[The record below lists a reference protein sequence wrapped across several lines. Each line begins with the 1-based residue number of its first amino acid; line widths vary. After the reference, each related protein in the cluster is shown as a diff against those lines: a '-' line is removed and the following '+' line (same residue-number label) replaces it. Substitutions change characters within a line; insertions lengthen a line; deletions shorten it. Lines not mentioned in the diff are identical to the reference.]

1 MTPDEFYLDVL
12 IVGAGPAGLMAA
24 TWMAQT
30 GIKAMLIDQKAQRT
44 QVGHADGVESRTLEI
59 LDSFG
64 LGESIYRGAN
74 LTIDLCLW
82 NELENGGIQRQALLK
97 NKSPGL
103 SRYQEATYGQG
114 KLEENFLQFLRSHS
128 SVEVRWNTTPV
139 KLDILQ
145 NCTDYPVRVMI
156 QTKQA
161 NAECTLSMVNAR
173 YVIGCDGARSWV
185 RTRLGLKLEGDH
197 KNESWGVID
206 VIPVTD
212 FPDIRKRCIIKSQA
226 GHMMIIPREERLV
239 RFYVQL
245 SPGTAALFKANC
257 HPKILITIVKGILHP
272 YNFEALYIEWSTIY
286 TVGQTLCPALSK
298 YNRVFLA
305 GDAVHTHSPKAGK
318 GMNVSIQDTYNLG
331 WKLASVIKG
340 KATPSILHT
349 YQAERRAVAMQL
361 IAFDKRMVMG
371 IGEKEPMSDPT
382 RQNVGTLRATL
393 EEENTSQSGSQACYQ
408 PGLLVTQSWDNRPT
422 QKGQVLEPMLTHSR
436 TNLAGKI
443 VLGARLP
450 SIQVLCQSD
459 SRPYHIQQLLQSTG
473 EWYLLIF
480 GGDLLEKTQMTRLQN
495 LGLQLGRKDSLINII
510 NQQSDSVG
518 RITTYLVHCTP
529 RGKVELME
537 LPQVFRPFDEMLG
550 YDYWKVFA
558 DDEPYGEERGS
569 AHEFYGVSA
578 EGCMVLVRPDQHVA
592 FIGSLKDLNEV
603 EKFLRNFMVVAME

>member
-1 MTPDEFYLDVL
+1 MTPDEFSVDVL

-30 GIKAMLIDQKAQRT
+30 GIKAMLIDKKAQRT

-64 LGESIYRGAN
+64 LAESIYRDAN

-82 NELENGGIQRQALLK
+82 NELENGDIQRQAQL
-97 NKSPGL
+97 NNVSPGL

-114 KLEENFLQFLRSHS
+114 KLEEIFLQFLQSHS
-128 SVEVRWNTTPV
+128 SVEVRWNTSPV

-145 NCTDYPVRVMI
+145 KCTDYPVRVMI

-161 NAECTLSMVNAR
+161 DAECTSAVVNAR
-173 YVIGCDGARSWV
+173 YVVGCDGARSWV

-197 KNESWGVID
+197 MNESWGVID

-212 FPDIRKRCIIKSQA
+212 FPDIRKRCIIKSKA

-245 SPGTAALFKANC
+245 SPRAAALFKADY
-257 HPKILITIVKGILHP
+257 HPKTLVTIVKDILRP
-272 YNFEALYIEWSTIY
+272 YIFEAPCIEWSTIY
-286 TVGQTLCPALSK
+286 TVGQTLCPTLSK

-318 GMNVSIQDTYNLG
+318 GMNVSIQDTFNLG

-340 KATPSILHT
+340 KATPNILHT
-349 YQAERRAVAMQL
+349 YEAERRAVAMQL

-371 IGEKEPMSDPT
+371 IGEKEPTSDT
-382 RQNVGTLRATL
+382 IGQNGGTLRATL

-408 PGLLVTQSWDNRPT
+408 PGLLVTQAWDNRRT
-422 QKGQVLEPMLTHSR
+422 RKGQVLESMLPHSK
-436 TNLAGKI
+436 TNLATNI
-443 VLGARLP
+443 VVGARIP
-450 SIQVLCQSD
+450 SAEVLCQSD
-459 SRPYHIQQLLQSTG
+459 SRPHHIQRLLWSTG
-473 EWYLLIF
+473 GWYLLVF
-480 GGDLLEKTQMTRLQN
+480 GGDILEKSQMSRLQH
-495 LGLQLGRKDSLINII
+495 LGLRLGRKDSLMNRI
-510 NQQSDSVG
+510 NQQSDPVG
-518 RITTYLVHCTP
+518 RITTYLFHCAP
-529 RGKVELME
+529 RDKVVLME
-537 LPQVFRPFDEMLG
+537 LPQVFRPFDRKLG

-558 DDEPYGEERGS
+558 DNQPYSEERGS

-592 FIGSLKDLNEV
+592 FIGSLKDLHEV
-603 EKFLRNFMVVAME
+603 ERFLRSFMLVSIE